1 MLSIHLVSLG
11 TIPRFRPR
19 PSEALGVAP
28 ADGTFDTVAVGSS
41 GYVAQGWSPKSLK
54 TRIDGVKSGTPNR
67 AKSSTAFDLKMMAL
81 PRKDLAAVCTALYS
95 DTRIRTMTWA
105 TRSEWEKSAHDMFF
119 GCRVG
124 VEKQEEYIIFANHLA
139 ERIQRDVRS
148 PTTGEVVETV

>member
-1 MLSIHLVSLG
+1 
-11 TIPRFRPR
+11 
-19 PSEALGVAP
+19 
-28 ADGTFDTVAVGSS
+28 
-41 GYVAQGWSPKSLK
+41 
-54 TRIDGVKSGTPNR
+54 
-67 AKSSTAFDLKMMAL
+67 MMAL

-105 TRSEWEKSAHDMFF
+105 TRSEWAKSAHDMFF

-124 VEKQEEYIIFANHLA
+124 VEKQEEYILFANHLA